1 MSFPKPNN
9 NSRDQTRELSALE
22 VGLVS
27 GARVLEIPIRST
39 STRSSGN
46 GGHQ

>member
-9 NSRDQTRELSALE
+9 NSCDQARELSALE

-27 GARVLEIPIRST
+27 GARVLEIPDPIDVNSII
-39 STRSSGN
+39 G
-46 GGHQ
+46 

>member
-9 NSRDQTRELSALE
+9 NSCDQARELSALE

-27 GARVLEIPIRST
+27 GARVLENSHPIDIDSII
-39 STRSSGN
+39 G
-46 GGHQ
+46 